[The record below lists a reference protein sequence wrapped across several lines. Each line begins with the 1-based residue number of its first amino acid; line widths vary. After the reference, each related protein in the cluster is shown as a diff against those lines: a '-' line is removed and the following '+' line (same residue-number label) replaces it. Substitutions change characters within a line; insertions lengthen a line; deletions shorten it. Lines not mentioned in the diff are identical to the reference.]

1 MIERIE
7 TLGNLPVISW
17 CASIE
22 EGARVQLSHLADHPR
37 LFHHIAVM
45 PDCHQGYGMPIGGVI
60 AARDIIIP
68 NAVGVDIGCGMCALR
83 TGIRSYDEARLKRAL
98 AGIRVVIPL
107 GFEHHKKDQD
117 ERFMPDIA
125 IDGTMMPVV
134 GREYKSALRQIGTL
148 GGGNHFIE
156 LQRDRDGVLRV
167 MIHSGSRNL
176 GKQVADR
183 YNAEA
188 VRIDSGRK
196 HPIPHAWQLA
206 FLDDDSVEGRMY
218 ISEMEYCVSFARAN
232 RLLMMNRIIGVLG
245 EIFPDAA
252 FDTPVD
258 IAHNYA
264 SKEDHFGK
272 TVRVHRK
279 GATFAGKGTIGII
292 PGSQGT
298 NSYIV
303 RGKGN
308 PESFESC
315 SHGAGR
321 RMGRREAERR
331 LDLDAEREALERR
344 CIIHSLC
351 TRTDLDEAAGAYKDI
366 EEVMR
371 AQDDLVEIVTELA
384 PLAVVKG

>member
-1 MIERIE
+1 MRERIE

-22 EGARVQLSHLADHPR
+22 EGAREQLSHLADHPG

-83 TGIRSYDEARLKRAL
+83 TGIRSYDDARLKLAL

-107 GFEHHKKDQD
+107 GFDHHKKDQD
-117 ERFMPDIA
+117 ERFMPDID
-125 IDGTMMPVV
+125 IDGTIMPVV

-156 LQRDRDGVLRV
+156 LQRDKDGVLWV

-188 VRIDSGRK
+188 ERIDAGRK
-196 HPIPHAWQLA
+196 HPLPPAWQLA

-245 EIFPDAA
+245 DIFPDAA
-252 FDTPVD
+252 FDAPVD

-264 SKEDHFGK
+264 SEEDHFGK

-344 CIIHSLC
+344 GIIHSLR
-351 TRTDLDEAAGAYKDI
+351 TRRDLDEAAGAYKDI